1 MRKSTR
7 VLGAWVVLAPALLA
21 ACVGEI
27 GGAGESSERGPGSP
41 NGVAPGGAGSVPGF
55 MPGGKTPGS
64 TGSTPG
70 AGNTPGGGNAGNNPG
85 TDPGDD
91 PTGGTP
97 SPTDHLECVTKA
109 VGPSVLRRMTHVE
122 YDNAVNALLGDQTH
136 PGTTFPIDT
145 QAGLF
150 DNTAETQTV
159 PELLADKYI
168 SAAADL
174 AEGVTNMTAL
184 VGCDLSGTSGAS
196 CAQTFITKFGR
207 KAYRRP
213 LTEDEVTSLVAVYN
227 DTKANSDATT
237 GARAVIAAVLA
248 SPHFLFRPEF
258 GTTTS
263 AVPGST
269 KLSQFEVASR
279 LGSLLW
285 ASIPDDTLLDAA
297 GGGKL
302 STPEQVATQAR
313 RMLADPKARPA
324 IAAFYDQ
331 WLGLSMLD
339 TATKDPAVFPAFD
352 DTLRNS
358 MREETRRFVS
368 DVLWNGDS
376 SLSTLL
382 SSTSTFVNKPL
393 AALYGVTGPADANTF
408 TRVTLNSKERAGI
421 LTQASMLAS
430 FARPDESSPVK
441 RGKWV
446 RVRLLCQDLPD
457 PPANVPQLP
466 PPKEGVSTRER
477 FAMHTNNPAC
487 STCHSLIDGLG
498 FGLEQY
504 DGIGRFRTV
513 DRGVPVDSSG
523 EVTETGDID
532 QPYVGGAEL
541 AALLT
546 QSDRAR
552 NCAPTQWL
560 RYVMARRETRDDT
573 CSIVALR
580 DAFKASGG
588 NLKELL
594 VSLTQTDAFLNYKKP
609 N

>member
-7 VLGAWVVLAPALLA
+7 VLGAWVVFAPALLV
-21 ACVGEI
+21 ACVGKI
-27 GGAGESSERGPGSP
+27 GAVGEGDDRGPT
-41 NGVAPGGAGSVPGF
+41 NGANPSGAGSAPGSTT
-55 MPGGKTPGS
+55 GGKTPGAS
-64 TGSTPG
+64 GTNPG
-70 AGNTPGGGNAGNNPG
+70 AGNTPGAGNAGTPG
-85 TDPGDD
+85 QDPSSPGDAPAAD
-91 PTGGTP
+91 
-97 SPTDHLECVTKA
+97 DHLECVTKA
-109 VGPSVLRRMTHVE
+109 VGPSVLRRLTHVE

-136 PGTTFPIDT
+136 PGKTFPIDT

-159 PELLADKYI
+159 PELLADKYV

-174 AEGVTNMTAL
+174 AEGVSDVNTL
-184 VGCDLSGTSGAS
+184 VGCDLSGANGAS
-196 CAQTFITKFGR
+196 CAQTFVSRFGR

-213 LTEDEVTSLVAVYN
+213 LTADEVTSLMAVYN

-258 GTTTS
+258 GTATS

-269 KLSQFEVASR
+269 RLTPFEVASR

-285 ASIPDDTLLDAA
+285 ASIPDDALLDAA
-297 GGGKL
+297 EGGKL

-313 RMLADPKARPA
+313 RMLSDPKAKPA

-331 WLGLSMLD
+331 WLGLGMLD
-339 TATKDPAVFPAFD
+339 TATKDPSVFPAFN
-352 DTLRNS
+352 DTLRDS
-358 MREETRRFVS
+358 MREETRRFVA
-368 DVLWNGDS
+368 DVVWNGDS
-376 SLSTLL
+376 ALSTLL
-382 SSTSTFVNKPL
+382 SSTSTFVNGPL
-393 AALYGVTGPADANTF
+393 AALYGVSGPADANAY
-408 TRVTLNSKERAGI
+408 TRVTLNAKERAGI

-523 EVTETGDID
+523 EVTQTGDID

-560 RYVMARRETRDDT
+560 RYLMARRETRDDT

-580 DAFKASGG
+580 DAFKTSGG
-588 NLKELL
+588 NLRELM
-594 VSLTQTDAFLNYKKP
+594 VSLTQTDAFLNYRKP
-609 N
+609 D